1 MVGFLHSGINC
12 IERTRPASRWWGQM
26 VGSDGGVRWWVQM
39 AEEASFMWVDGSH
52 VSDWHHSYTVSLLK
66 YLTLLISLATTNTNI
81 IFKFFCW
88 LLKRMYLPILR
99 SLFSRLLTF
108 AICCTSIWLAGAC
121 GQLAPVNWVTSEISA
136 RHCQLCP
143 TKTKQKRLVVDR

>member
-12 IERTRPASRWWGQM
+12 IERTTSEQS
-26 VGSDGGVRWWVQM
+26 VETDGGVRRLRKPPSCGLM
-39 AEEASFMWVDGSH
+39 AH
-52 VSDWHHSYTVSLLK
+52 VSDWHHSYTVSLLN

-81 IFKFFCW
+81 IFNFFCW
-88 LLKRMYLPILR
+88 LLKRMYLPMLR

-108 AICCTSIWLAGAC
+108 AICLTSVWLAGAG
-121 GQLAPVNWVTSEISA
+121 GQLGPVHWVTSEISA

-143 TKTKQKRLVVDR
+143 NRPQHKRLVVDR